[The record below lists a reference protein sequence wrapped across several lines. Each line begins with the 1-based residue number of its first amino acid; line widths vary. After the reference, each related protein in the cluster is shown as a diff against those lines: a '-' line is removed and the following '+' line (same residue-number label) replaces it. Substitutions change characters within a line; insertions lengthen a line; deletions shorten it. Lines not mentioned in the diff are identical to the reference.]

1 MLTHKDNTPMGIQ
14 IIKRVVFL
22 FLLLGMAALPSA
34 AGTSKI
40 SAPGDHAVGSI
51 IIKTGKRQL
60 LYVRGKNDI
69 VTYPIAVGREGRKW
83 TGKTRISRKV
93 RNPAWAPP
101 PHIRKDN
108 PRLPALVKAG
118 PNNPLGV
125 AVLVLGN
132 GTYGIH
138 GTNRPGTI
146 GTSASYGCFRMYNA
160 HILALFNQV
169 RVGTVVYVQR

>member
-1 MLTHKDNTPMGIQ
+1 MDTQ
-14 IIKRVVFL
+14 IIKRIVFL
-22 FLLLGMAALPSA
+22 FLLLAMATLPSA
-34 AGTSKI
+34 AGS
-40 SAPGDHAVGSI
+40 SQNPVSGDYAVGSI

-60 LYVRGKNDI
+60 LYVRGRNDI

-108 PRLPALVKAG
+108 PKLPALVKAG

-160 HILALFNQV
+160 HILALFKQV
-169 RVGTVVYVQR
+169 RIGTVVYVQR

>member
-1 MLTHKDNTPMGIQ
+1 MITQ
-14 IIKRVVFL
+14 IAKRVVFL
-22 FLLLGMAALPSA
+22 FLLFGMATLPST
-34 AGTSKI
+34 AGTSKNP
-40 SAPGDHAVGSI
+40 ATGDHAVGTI

-69 VTYPIAVGREGRKW
+69 VTFPIAVGREGRKW

-93 RNPAWAPP
+93 RNPDWAPP

-146 GTSASYGCFRMYNA
+146 GTSASYGCFRMYNSD
-160 HILALFNQV
+160 ILALFKQV
-169 RVGTVVYVQR
+169 RIGTVVYVQR

>member
-1 MLTHKDNTPMGIQ
+1 MGIQ

-22 FLLLGMAALPSA
+22 LLLLTMATLPSA
-34 AGTSKI
+34 AGTSQNPV
-40 SAPGDHAVGSI
+40 SGNHAVGSI

-93 RNPAWAPP
+93 RNPDWAPP

-138 GTNRPGTI
+138 GTNRPATI
-146 GTSASYGCFRMYNA
+146 GTSASYGCFRMYNSD
-160 HILALFNQV
+160 ILALFKQV
-169 RVGTVVYVQR
+169 KIGTVVYVQR

>member
-1 MLTHKDNTPMGIQ
+1 MVTQ
-14 IIKRVVFL
+14 IAKRIVFL

-34 AGTSKI
+34 AGTSKN
-40 SAPGDHAVGSI
+40 SALGDYAVGSI
-51 IIKTGKRQL
+51 VIKTGKRQL
-60 LYVRGKNDI
+60 FYVRGKNDI
-69 VTYPIAVGREGRKW
+69 VAYPIAVGREGRKW

-93 RNPAWAPP
+93 RNPDWAPP

-108 PRLPALVKAG
+108 PSLPALIKAG

-146 GTSASYGCFRMYNA
+146 GTSASYGCFRMYNSD
-160 HILALFNQV
+160 ILALFKQV
-169 RVGTVVYVQR
+169 RIGAVVYVQR

>member
-1 MLTHKDNTPMGIQ
+1 MGIQ
-14 IIKRVVFL
+14 IMKRVVFL

-34 AGTSKI
+34 AGTSKNP
-40 SAPGDHAVGSI
+40 APGDQAVGSI
-51 IIKTGKRQL
+51 IIQTGKRQL

-108 PRLPALVKAG
+108 PRLPAFVKAG

>member
-1 MLTHKDNTPMGIQ
+1 MGTQ
-14 IIKRVVFL
+14 IIRRIVFL
-22 FLLLGMAALPSA
+22 FFLLTIATLPSA
-34 AGTSKI
+34 AGPSQDPL
-40 SAPGDHAVGSI
+40 SSYHVVGSI
-51 IIKTGKRQL
+51 IIKTSERRL
-60 LYVRGKNDI
+60 IYVRGKNDI
-69 VTYPIAVGREGRKW
+69 VAYPIAVGREGRKW

-93 RNPAWAPP
+93 RNPDWAPP

-108 PRLPALVKAG
+108 PKLPALVKSG

-138 GTNRPGTI
+138 GTNRPETI

-160 HILALFNQV
+160 DILALFKQV
-169 RVGTVVYVQR
+169 KIGTVVYVQR

>member
-1 MLTHKDNTPMGIQ
+1 MSIQ
-14 IIKRVVFL
+14 IARQVVFL
-22 FLLLGMAALPSA
+22 FLLSAMAALPSA
-34 AGTSKI
+34 AGTSQN
-40 SAPGDHAVGSI
+40 SVSRDRAVGSI

-83 TGKTRISRKV
+83 TGKTRISRKI
-93 RNPAWAPP
+93 RNPDWAPP
-101 PHIRKDN
+101 PLIRKEN

-160 HILALFNQV
+160 DILALFKQV
-169 RVGTVVYVQR
+169 KIGTVVHVQR